1 MSCELLSSFGGKFQL
16 VRDFGRNFSS
26 NPRQIFTLS
35 ATREVKTLII
45 PLKFFQLVCE
55 PTPADTKR
63 LHKQIAIVDL
73 IALQFV

>member
-1 MSCELLSSFGGKFQL
+1 
-16 VRDFGRNFSS
+16 
-26 NPRQIFTLS
+26 
-35 ATREVKTLII
+35 
-45 PLKFFQLVCE
+45 LKFFQLVCE